1 MAPGASLDFF
11 HHNHYI
17 VTASFTND
25 QHAIVSQFIKRVDV
39 EWWSKTSA
47 SPRCLEVPV
56 SAAVVFRSLGWVQM
70 GFLVTEGLLVVTW
83 RLS

>member
-25 QHAIVSQFIKRVDV
+25 QHAIVSQFIKRMDV

-56 SAAVVFRSLGWVQM
+56 SAAVVFRTGALG
-70 GFLVTEGLLVVTW
+70 GFKWDFWSRRDFLWLLGG
-83 RLS
+83 